1 LTNNQQK
8 AKIYRITV
16 DEKLS
21 DNLFR
26 FLICQLKDPK
36 TRFIDRVDEWTE
48 EKTRIVNSKNYTRTL
63 RVTKSQA
70 PIWESLVEG
79 QVYLSGEFKT
89 VDDPKKPAYFIIDP
103 NKKSFKRI
111 DNLQVIKDGVT
122 TLYSDVLKGSITT

>member
-1 LTNNQQK
+1 MTNNQQK

-48 EKTRIVNSKNYTRTL
+48 EKTRIVNPKNYTKTL
-63 RVTKSQA
+63 HAKKSQA
-70 PIWESLVEG
+70 PIWESLAEG

-89 VDDPKKPAYFIIDP
+89 VDDPTKPAYFIIDP
-103 NKKSFKRI
+103 NKKNFIRI
-111 DNLQVIKDGVT
+111 DNLQVIKDGVK
-122 TLYSDVLKGSITT
+122 TLYSDVLKGSTTT

>member
-1 LTNNQQK
+1 MTNNQQK
-8 AKIYRITV
+8 TKIYRITV

-48 EKTRIVNSKNYTRTL
+48 EKIRIVNPKNYNRTL

-70 PIWESLVEG
+70 PIWENLVEG

-89 VDDPKKPAYFIIDP
+89 AHDPTKPTYFTTNPQKKNFI
-103 NKKSFKRI
+103 RI
-111 DNLQVIKDGVT
+111 DNLQIIKEGLK
-122 TLYSDVLKGSITT
+122 TLYSDILKGSTTT